1 MLKFIIGKKVGMT
14 TIYDSAKGALN
25 ITLVEC
31 LPNKVELLRDEEKDG
46 YTSVCLGVANK
57 KGKVTRKEFRINP
70 DQKADFEVGKEIGV
84 DIFEL
89 DEKVIV
95 SGVTKGK
102 GYQGV
107 VKRHGFA
114 GSPAS
119 HGHRHDTRAPGSIGC
134 AFPEHVLKGRKMS
147 GRMGGENF
155 TVKNL
160 KVVYIDKEKNL
171 IGLKGAVPGV
181 VNRTVRLS
189 IAN

>member
-1 MLKFIIGKKVGMT
+1 MT
-14 TIYDSAKGALN
+14 TIYDNTKGALN

-31 LPNKVELLRDEEKDG
+31 LPNKVELIRDEEKDG
-46 YTSVCLGVANK
+46 YTAVCLGMESK
-57 KGKVTRKEFRINP
+57 KGKSIRKEFRISP
-70 DQKADFEVGKEIGV
+70 DQKANFEIGKEIGV

-95 SGVTKGK
+95 RGVTKGR

-107 VKRHGFA
+107 VKRHGFG

-119 HGHRHDTRAPGSIGC
+119 HGHRHDHRAPGSIGC
-134 AFPEHVLKGRKMS
+134 AFPEHVLKGKKMA

-189 IAN
+189 VI

>member
-1 MLKFIIGKKVGMT
+1 MAKFIIGKKVGMT
-14 TIYDSAKGALN
+14 TIYDGAKGALN

-31 LPNKVELLRDEEKDG
+31 LPNKVETMRNEEKDG
-46 YTSVCLGVANK
+46 YNAVCLGLANK
-57 KGKVTRKEFRINP
+57 KGKILKREFRISSE
-70 DQKADFEVGKEIGV
+70 DKANFEIGKEIGV

-95 SGVTKGK
+95 SGITKGK

-119 HGHRHDTRAPGSIGC
+119 HGHRHDHRAPGSIGC
-134 AFPEHVLKGRKMS
+134 AFPEHVLKGKKMA
-147 GRMGGENF
+147 GRMGGNKF

-181 VNRTVRLS
+181 VNRAVRLS
-189 IAN
+189 VG